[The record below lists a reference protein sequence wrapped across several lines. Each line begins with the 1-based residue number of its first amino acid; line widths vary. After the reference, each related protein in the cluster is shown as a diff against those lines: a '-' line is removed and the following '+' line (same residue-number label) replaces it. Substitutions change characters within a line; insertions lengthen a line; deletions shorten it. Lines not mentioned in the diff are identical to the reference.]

1 MWNTPTL
8 PTWLLSQATITQ
20 SACIMKQSELQ
31 WLVMLTLPGKPTVL
45 VTFRPSIHFLLKV
58 AAVGETLDGFID
70 SLTLISFSF
79 IGVYGKELNFY
90 DSYFIYVEG
99 FLLVLGLAVEV
110 WLGLGLFS
118 FVLVWL
124 FFNCFFYLL
133 CQKAVL
139 RMVPVLSSWNKCSS

>member
-1 MWNTPTL
+1 
-8 PTWLLSQATITQ
+8 
-20 SACIMKQSELQ
+20 
-31 WLVMLTLPGKPTVL
+31 MLTLPGKPTVL

-58 AAVGETLDGFID
+58 AAVGETLDGLID

-79 IGVYGKELNFY
+79 IGAYGKELNFY

-139 RMVPVLSSWNKCSS
+139 RMVPVLSS